1 MIARLG
7 VVLLCFAAA
16 GLHGQTPT
24 WTTGTYVYDGSGNIE
39 SIGGRP
45 FIYDELGRLT
55 YGKVDA
61 THGETYG
68 YDGFGNIVTIQKDGQ
83 TIVSLGAVASTNRMT
98 DQAAHAWAV
107 YNPDGSIAWTMNG
120 DTFEYD
126 GLGMVK
132 ESEVASTRRFYLYS
146 PSDERIAS
154 VRIQGNNT
162 AGNREWTIRNPS
174 GAVLTRFTQTPSNA
188 WSWDED
194 YAYANGQLL
203 AANVSAPE
211 KVRHFFPDHL
221 GTPRVITGN
230 GGAELSRHTYYA
242 FGEEVTSTAST
253 ERLKFT
259 GHERDDPTLDYMHA
273 RYYAP
278 KWGRFLSV
286 DPEWASADFGS
297 PQSWNRYAYVRN
309 NPLNRTDP
317 DGRLDDAIALSMMFD
332 CQLNNCRPNPKE
344 DMKVVKAGV
353 FAVSLVLPGPEDLL
367 LSGYALKATGRFF
380 GAFARELALSRKVMA
395 AVRSS
400 DAAVRLEG
408 RAAVALSD
416 TLVGFQKSVKGGE
429 IDVETTKAIVEVTGG
444 RSPGK
449 LEQILKYIN
458 NREINPDGKAVV
470 VYAPNLSPHA
480 ARTLEKAGATVVR
493 TLDELRDAAQ

>member
-1 MIARLG
+1 MIARIAIA
-7 VVLLCFAAA
+7 LLCFTATTVMA
-16 GLHGQTPT
+16 QTPT

-83 TIVSLGAVASTNRMT
+83 TIVTLGAVPSTNRMT
-98 DQAAHAWAV
+98 DQNAHAWAD

-259 GHERDDPTLDYMHA
+259 GHERDHSTLDYMHA

-278 KWGRFLSV
+278 MWGRFLSV
-286 DPEWASADFGS
+286 DPHLDIEKIVQN
-297 PQSWNRYAYVRN
+297 PQMWNRYAYASN
-309 NPLNRTDP
+309 NAVNRVDP
-317 DGRLDDAIALSMMFD
+317 DGKSWLVFNR
-332 CQLNNCRPNPKE
+332 KE
-344 DMKVVKAGV
+344 STLTLYDKNGTVVGTWSATNKPD
-353 FAVSLVLPGPEDLL
+353 SSSKIDK
-367 LSGYALKATGRFF
+367 LSGKYEFYDRKTPHKHGNEKVNLK
-380 GAFARELALSRKVMA
+380 
-395 AVRSS
+395 
-400 DAAVRLEG
+400 D
-408 RAAVALSD
+408 
-416 TLVGFQKSVKGGE
+416 
-429 IDVETTKAIVEVTGG
+429 
-444 RSPGK
+444 
-449 LEQILKYIN
+449 N
-458 NREINPDGKAVV
+458 GKAVLDEKGKQV
-470 VYAPNLSPHA
+470 QVPKDSPKGPYGSNGIFRLNPYKDSQGPHA
-480 ARTLEKAGATVVR
+480 GVGVHDGKVGVRDGAGNTGWEAFTNGCVR
-493 TLDELRDAAQ
+493 TTPEAMETIVETVPDDPLEYLEAKDQ